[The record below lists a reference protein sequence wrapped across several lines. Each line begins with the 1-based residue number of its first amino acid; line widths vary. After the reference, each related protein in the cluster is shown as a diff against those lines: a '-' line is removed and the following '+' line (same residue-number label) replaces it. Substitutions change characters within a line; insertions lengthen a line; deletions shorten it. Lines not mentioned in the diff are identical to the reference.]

1 MVSVIN
7 AQLDET
13 IADNVVDMVKQQQK
27 KEQKP
32 VDFTHL

>member
-27 KEQKP
+27 RKSKN
-32 VDFTHL
+32 TNS